1 MADHAERSSEALDHI
16 VQVDKCGL
24 TPPNETDLIVLPTKL
39 ALVLRD
45 DLPPNLAAN
54 AAVVLGLTLGAR
66 LPDLLG
72 EDAKDADGTVHLG
85 LNTHPVPVL
94 TASAD
99 TLKALHRADGVL
111 KIGFTEVARRSR
123 TYPEY
128 LEALSRTEDP
138 EFVAVALY
146 GPRAEV
152 SRLTRKLP
160 LMG

>member
-1 MADHAERSSEALDHI
+1 MADRAERSSEALDQAI
-16 VQVDKCGL
+16 RVEKSDAQ
-24 TPPNETDLIVLPTKL
+24 PPNEMEPTVLPTKL
-39 ALVLRD
+39 ALILRD
-45 DLPPNLAAN
+45 DLPANLAAN

-72 EDAKDADGTVHLG
+72 DDAKDADGTAHLG

-94 TASAD
+94 TAPAD
-99 TLKALHRADGVL
+99 TLKALHRAEGVL

-123 TYPEY
+123 AYPEY

-146 GPRAEV
+146 GPRADV
-152 SRLTRKLP
+152 SRLTRKLL
-160 LMG
+160 LMA

>member
-1 MADHAERSSEALDHI
+1 M
-16 VQVDKCGL
+16 
-24 TPPNETDLIVLPTKL
+24 LPTKL
-39 ALVLRD
+39 ALILRD

-72 EDAKDADGTVHLG
+72 DDAEDAGGALHLG

-94 TASAD
+94 TTSAD
-99 TLKALHRADGVL
+99 HLKALHRADGVL

-123 TYPEY
+123 AYPEY
-128 LEALSRTEDP
+128 LEALARTEDP
-138 EFVAVALY
+138 DFVAVALY

-152 SRLTRKLP
+152 TRLTRKLP
-160 LMG
+160 LMA

>member
-1 MADHAERSSEALDHI
+1 M
-16 VQVDKCGL
+16 
-24 TPPNETDLIVLPTKL
+24 LPTKI

-54 AAVVLGLTLGAR
+54 AAAVLGLALGAR

-72 EDAKDADGTVHLG
+72 EDAKDADGTAHLG

-94 TASAD
+94 TAPAD
-99 TLKALHRADGVL
+99 RLKALHRADTVL
-111 KIGFTEVARRSR
+111 RIGFTEVARRSR

-128 LEALSRTEDP
+128 VEALADVSDP
-138 EFVAVALY
+138 GFVAVALH

-152 SRLTRKLP
+152 GRLTRDLR
-160 LMG
+160 LMA

>member
-1 MADHAERSSEALDHI
+1 M
-16 VQVDKCGL
+16 
-24 TPPNETDLIVLPTKL
+24 LPTKI

-54 AAVVLGLTLGAR
+54 AAAVLGLALGAR

-72 EDAKDADGTVHLG
+72 EDAKDADGTAHLG

-94 TASAD
+94 TAPAD
-99 TLKALHRADGVL
+99 RLKALHRADTVL
-111 KIGFTEVARRSR
+111 RIGFTEVARRSR

-128 LEALSRTEDP
+128 VEALADVSDP
-138 EFVAVALY
+138 GFVAVALY

-152 SRLTRKLP
+152 GRLTRDLR
-160 LMG
+160 LMA

>member
-1 MADHAERSSEALDHI
+1 M
-16 VQVDKCGL
+16 
-24 TPPNETDLIVLPTKL
+24 LPTRL

-54 AAVVLGLTLGAR
+54 AAVNLGLTLGSR

-72 EDAKDADGTVHLG
+72 EDAEDADGGVHPG

-99 TLKALHRADGVL
+99 VLRALHRAAGDDVL
-111 KIGFTEVARRSR
+111 RIGFTEVARRSR
-123 TYPEY
+123 SYPEY
-128 LEALSRTEDP
+128 VEALARTTDP

-146 GPRAEV
+146 GPRTDV
-152 SRLTRKLP
+152 NRLTRRLP
-160 LMG
+160 LMA

>member
-1 MADHAERSSEALDHI
+1 M
-16 VQVDKCGL
+16 
-24 TPPNETDLIVLPTKL
+24 LPTRL
-39 ALVLRD
+39 ALILRD

-72 EDAKDADGTVHLG
+72 EDVEDADGTLHLG

-94 TASAD
+94 TTSAEH
-99 TLKALHRADGVL
+99 LKELHRAEGVL

-123 TYPEY
+123 AYPEY
-128 LEALSRTEDP
+128 VAALALAEDP
-138 EFVAVALY
+138 GFVAVALY

-152 SRLTRKLP
+152 TRLTRKLP
-160 LMG
+160 LMA

>member
-1 MADHAERSSEALDHI
+1 M
-16 VQVDKCGL
+16 
-24 TPPNETDLIVLPTKL
+24 LPTKL

-45 DLPPNLAAN
+45 DLPANLAAN
-54 AAVVLGLTLGAR
+54 AAVVLGLTLGGR

-72 EDAKDADGTVHLG
+72 DDAKDAEGTVHLG

-94 TASAD
+94 TAPGD
-99 TLKALHRADGVL
+99 TLKALHRAEGVL

-123 TYPEY
+123 GYPEY
-128 LEALSRTEDP
+128 LEALATAEDP

-146 GPRAEV
+146 GPRADV

-160 LMG
+160 LMV

>member
-1 MADHAERSSEALDHI
+1 MDP
-16 VQVDKCGL
+16 
-24 TPPNETDLIVLPTKL
+24 TVLATKL

-66 LPDLLG
+66 LPDFLG
-72 EDAKDADGTVHLG
+72 EDGKDADGTVHLG

-94 TASAD
+94 TASAGQ
-99 TLKALHRADGVL
+99 LKALHRADTVL

-123 TYPEY
+123 AYAEY
-128 LEALSRTEDP
+128 LEALATTEDP

-160 LMG
+160 LMT